1 MKKSRDEIADSIG
14 KRKLIFFETTPMN
27 FDDEIEDHMKN
38 CGCTEGAPKGPS
50 KWKIISD

>member
-27 FDDEIEDHMKN
+27 FDDEMSP
-38 CGCTEGAPKGPS
+38 EGAPKDRS